1 MADQGDLAGKV
12 ALVTGAASGMGR
24 ATAEILAAQGAR
36 LALLDR
42 DGAGL
47 AQAVSEIGVERSMAL
62 VADLTQPD
70 SLDRAVGDALDHFE
84 KIDILL
90 NIAGFRDQKDD
101 LDLVDFE
108 VWRRTFAINCTGPA
122 RLIQK
127 VGEAMIARGEG
138 GKIVNVSSSSGFRA
152 MGNPPAAYSCAKAA
166 IAQLTRVA
174 AARFGP
180 HDINVNTVVPG
191 PTLTAMA
198 ERAGMS
204 DKLAEIVQDGP
215 MKNLLGR
222 VSLPEDVAALICFLC
237 QPGSRQIT
245 GQTLHVSAGN
255 IV

>member
-1 MADQGDLAGKV
+1 MTDHGKLSGKV

-24 ATAEILAAQGAR
+24 ATAEMLAEDGAL

-42 DGAGL
+42 DAAGL
-47 AQAVSEIGVERSMAL
+47 EEVVTAMGADRAL
-62 VADLTQPD
+62 ALPADLTRGET
-70 SLDRAVGDALDHFE
+70 LDAAVEAAVARFGR
-84 KIDILL
+84 IDILL
-90 NIAGFRDQKDD
+90 NVAGYRDQKDT
-101 LDLVDFE
+101 LDIVDEE
-108 VWRRTFAINCTGPA
+108 VWARTFAINCSGPA
-122 RLIQK
+122 RLVSR
-127 VGEAMIARGEG
+127 VGAVMIAQGQG

-166 IAQLTRVA
+166 MAQLTRVA
-174 AARFGP
+174 AASLGP

-198 ERAGMS
+198 ERAGMAG
-204 DKLAEIVQDGP
+204 KLAEIVRDGP

-222 VSLPEDVAALICFLC
+222 VSMPEDVAAVIRFLC
-237 QPGSRQIT
+237 LPDSRQIT